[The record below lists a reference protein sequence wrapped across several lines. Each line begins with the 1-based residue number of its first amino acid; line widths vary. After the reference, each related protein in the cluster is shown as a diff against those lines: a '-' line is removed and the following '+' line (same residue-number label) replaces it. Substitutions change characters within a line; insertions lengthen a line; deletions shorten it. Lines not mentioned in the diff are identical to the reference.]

1 MESTTV
7 QFYQIPLSYGI
18 SMEILPHRTLMS
30 EHNLPPTFLV
40 YHEEQDHAV
49 GQRTA
54 QQPQESSHHTR
65 PERERDK
72 KRDKEMCN
80 KK

>member
-1 MESTTV
+1 
-7 QFYQIPLSYGI
+7 
-18 SMEILPHRTLMS
+18 MS

-65 PERERDK
+65 PERERQEERQ
-72 KRDKEMCN
+72 RDVQQEMTQMRQDN
-80 KK
+80 GRPAPFVSLGR